1 MQGDKRIDK
10 LMLPVLNAINRHV
23 KDRDAKTDIYNRAY
37 EAVMISMVVKN
48 EQRHIEFCPNC
59 EADVPCTHEA
69 ELFVCDICGE
79 DFAKYIVSRNCNV
92 SDVSMT
98 RDVSTDIKTPS
109 SIENT
114 NPDYYKQ
121 ELASRDALI
130 ERLIE
135 AGNVLV
141 DQNDMDNGAV
151 MAAEDEWR
159 FLVTEWK
166 AMKGGE

>member
-79 DFAKYIVSRNCNV
+79 DFAKYIVSRNCTLP
-92 SDVSMT
+92 DVSMT
-98 RDVSTDIKTPS
+98 QDVLTTIKTEGMF
-109 SIENT
+109 IVCQ
-114 NPDYYKQ
+114 KC
-121 ELASRDALI
+121 RGLI
-130 ERLIE
+130 TL
-135 AGNVLV
+135 
-141 DQNDMDNGAV
+141 Q
-151 MAAEDEWR
+151 AEKNIFNFCPACGR
-159 FLVTEWK
+159 RIVRRV
-166 AMKGGE
+166 